1 MVKDGREASSCQ
13 MSLPGKEAFQAWKS
27 QGSESMYVTNSE
39 MVSEGKARRI
49 KLVQRR
55 GGGYIRYHF

>member
-1 MVKDGREASSCQ
+1 
-13 MSLPGKEAFQAWKS
+13 MSLPGKEAFQAWRS
-27 QGSESMYVTNSE
+27 QGSESMYLTNSE

-55 GGGYIRYHF
+55 GRGYTRYPF